1 MCNVPSSAGMSSAH
15 PPIPNSLHMC
25 VKNNYLMTYF
35 LLAPCDC
42 TNIMAYTYVLPF
54 FPKKMP
60 LYIALTLKAGSA

>member
-42 TNIMAYTYVLPF
+42 TNIMAY
-54 FPKKMP
+54 M
-60 LYIALTLKAGSA
+60 LTLKAGSA